1 MHPNPSYPAWQAH
14 ADAQASDIDR
24 GGHSTHAVAPVT
36 LAYLPA
42 TQQTHSDAP
51 DTLLYVPAAQGIHT
65 SGAAEPTTVVLASL
79 TKPAWHRHALLSVLP
94 TGEEEFGMQES
105 HAVAPEAF

>member
-1 MHPNPSYPAWQAH
+1 M
-14 ADAQASDIDR
+14 
-24 GGHSTHAVAPVT
+24 
-36 LAYLPA
+36 
-42 TQQTHSDAP
+42 
-51 DTLLYVPAAQGIHT
+51 LYVPAAQGIHT
-65 SGAAEPTTVVLASL
+65 SVAASL

>member
-1 MHPNPSYPAWQAH
+1 MHPNPSYPAWQSH

-24 GGHSTHAVAPVT
+24 GGHSTHAVAPVA
-36 LAYLPA
+36 LAYFPA

-65 SGAAEPTTVVLASL
+65 SVAASL